1 MASGIYDSFFQ
12 QSVNGNIDWDSD
24 TIKIALVT
32 SSYVVD
38 LVNHDYFDDITNE
51 VSSSGYTAGG
61 ATLSN
66 ASISTASN
74 VITLDADNIVWNTV
88 TFNARAAIVYKDTG
102 TDSTSPLMFYYDF
115 VTDRSPS
122 GANFTINVNSL
133 GFLTL
138 GSA

>member
-1 MASGIYDSFFQ
+1 MPSGIFDSFFE

-24 TIKIALVT
+24 IIKMALVT

-38 LVNHDYFDDITNE
+38 LANHDYFDDITNE
-51 VSSSGYTAGG
+51 VASSGYTAGG
-61 ATLSN
+61 ATLANAAVSTSSN
-66 ASISTASN
+66 I
-74 VITLDADNIVWNTV
+74 ITLDADDVVWSTV

-102 TDSTSPLMFYYDF
+102 TDSTSPLMFYYEFSEDK
-115 VTDRSPS
+115 SPS
-122 GANFTINVNSL
+122 GANFTVNINSL